1 MKTKTKLFIGLLSL
15 SLIVCGGLWKLY
27 NDNYGGN
34 IYYTQI
40 LVTPEKENEKDSKS
54 NNWSVYN
61 YDQNVYS
68 ETKETKIVHMREHRN
83 SPLRLNAYLKL
94 LVNDKKGVLTWEEVE
109 KSEIPQKVL
118 EQMKTETSN

>member
-27 NDNYGGN
+27 NDNYAGN

-40 LVTPEKENEKDSKS
+40 LVTPEKENEKGSKS

-109 KSEIPQKVL
+109 KREIPQKVL